1 MNRYSILLGKDG
13 VTEQSQIKLQ
23 DYRRERTCFSS
34 SLCWKG
40 MLRTFHRLPSNAQR
54 LAYPENNF
62 TVTGIQAMKGSGV
75 QSLARVVSP
84 DCAGDIFSDRAAT

>member
-1 MNRYSILLGKDG
+1 MFQLFPLLERDA
-13 VTEQSQIKLQ
+13 Q
-23 DYRRERTCFSS
+23 DFPQAT
-34 SLCWKG
+34 
-40 MLRTFHRLPSNAQR
+40 TNAQR

-75 QSLARVVSP
+75 QSLARGVSL